1 MFRLPGDDTAFK
13 DSSNEVKI
21 SNQVVVGSIF
31 TFGIIVL
38 AITAIPHALQQFGVK
53 IIQ

>member
-13 DSSNEVKI
+13 ESGNEVKI

-31 TFGIIVL
+31 TFGILAL
-38 AITAIPHALQQFGVK
+38 AITVTPQVLQQFGVK